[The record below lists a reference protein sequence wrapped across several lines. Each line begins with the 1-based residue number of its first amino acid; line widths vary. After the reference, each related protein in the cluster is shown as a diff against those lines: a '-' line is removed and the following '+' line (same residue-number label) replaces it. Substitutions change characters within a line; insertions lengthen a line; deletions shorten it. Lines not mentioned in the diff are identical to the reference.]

1 MTPSALE
8 VAPPRHSV
16 VTAAGNGGSAG
27 PDGVHG
33 HVPPRRNPQDR
44 RICRTPTGEWRR
56 LHTLPPW
63 REENP

>member
-16 VTAAGNGGSAG
+16 TADGNGGTSG
-27 PDGVHG
+27 PDKAHG
-33 HVPPRRNPQDR
+33 QVQPGRNPQDR